1 MEYISKPKKPELFNL
16 LEYVDKIKVSKLVL
30 AHMQETNENFEVFLK
45 KLREFSDQDIT
56 NLVYLWLD
64 NSMKEL
70 VSSSEI
76 ENQRFWFS
84 NQDLLAYDL
93 FFDRLN
99 ISEQRIKNIHKYV
112 CEHSKTGAKRVGEYR
127 IKDTW
132 VGLNVKNGQDIIYWW
147 GAKPEDIKPFMKSYL
162 EFYKNLSVNQLY
174 SNPFLK
180 SALAH
185 LLFVKIHPFEDG
197 NGRTARIIQNI
208 CFTSA
213 INRLYDTK
221 LKLSPINTS
230 INIKTNQ
237 LTYARSINNIDFSMD
252 SDNNEAIN
260 SWLDFIL
267 NMYDEAMYYGKN
279 HLPRL
284 ADLKQQMESWGL
296 VRDAR
301 VVSQIE
307 KGDIK
312 KLVH

>member
-16 LEYVDKIKVSKLVL
+16 LEYVDKIKLSKLVL

-301 VVSQIE
+301 VVNQIE

>member
-1 MEYISKPKKPELFNL
+1 MEYVSKPKKPEFFDLI
-16 LEYVDKIKVSKLVL
+16 EYVDKIKLSKSVL
-30 AHMQETNENFEVFLK
+30 AHMQDTNENFEDFLK

-70 VSSSEI
+70 ISSSEI

-112 CEHSKTGAKRVGEYR
+112 CEHSQTGAKRIGEYR
-127 IKDTW
+127 TKDIW
-132 VGLNVKNGQDIIYWW
+132 VGLNVKNGDGIIYWW
-147 GAKPEDIKPFMKSYL
+147 GAQTKDIKPFMKSYL
-162 EFYKNLSVNQLY
+162 EFYEKISVNELY

-213 INRLYDTK
+213 INRIYDTK

-230 INIKTNQ
+230 VNIKTNQ
-237 LTYARSINNIDFSMD
+237 LTYARSINNIDFSID
-252 SDNNEAIN
+252 IDNNDAIN

-296 VRDAR
+296 VKDAR
-301 VVSQIE
+301 VVNQIE
-307 KGDIK
+307 KGEIK

>member
-16 LEYVDKIKVSKLVL
+16 LEYVDKIKLSKLVL

-45 KLREFSDQDIT
+45 KLREFSGQDIT

-284 ADLKQQMESWGL
+284 ADLKHQMESWGL

-301 VVSQIE
+301 VVNQIE